1 MPLAGGKSNCQGRR
15 RVPAPLAAQ
24 KCRYPGP
31 MRGPAPLTAQK
42 CRYPGRRRVPAPLV
56 GGKGSRRGRRRGS
69 APLVGG
75 KAGCQGRR
83 RALVPLAMP
92 EGWLLGWVGNKDTV
106 QMVSAAT
113 ACFPRAQFL
122 PVGNTQTHLG
132 SCVGSR
138 RFPLHRWRI
147 RGVMIRW
154 YGSERSDR
162 GRLGGTPLSHDGGA
176 GSLSYPSTTKTRC
189 RSGSLRLVSSVLPYR
204 RLIIVG

>member
-1 MPLAGGKSNCQGRR
+1 MPLAGGKSNCQGQRR
-15 RVPAPLAAQ
+15 APAPLAGRKAVCQ
-24 KCRYPGP
+24 
-31 MRGPAPLTAQK
+31 
-42 CRYPGRRRVPAPLV
+42 GRRRVPAPLV

-69 APLVGG
+69 TPLAGG

-122 PVGNTQTHLG
+122 PVGNTQTNQG
-132 SCVGSR
+132 PCVGSR

-154 YGSERSDR
+154 YGLERSDR
-162 GRLGGTPLSHDGGA
+162 GRLRGTLLSHDGGA